1 MATDALTEAFR
12 TAAGENRAVLLPYL
26 TAGLPDVSGSVRLFQ
41 AMSEAGADGF
51 EVGIPY
57 SDPLMDGP
65 TIQEAGER
73 ALAAGATMDSGLDV
87 VRQVVASTGKPV
99 LVMTYVNPVLRMGV
113 ARFMERI
120 AEAGASGV
128 IVADLPVD
136 EARPFLSAAEAVG
149 IGVVLFAAPTIDDLR
164 LRLVADSKPLFIYGV
179 AELGVTG
186 ERVDRSAHAPE
197 LARRV
202 RAATDIPLV
211 LGVGIST
218 PAHASAA
225 AAVADGVIVG
235 SAIVRCVLDAAD
247 QAAAESS
254 VAHLVTELA
263 AAVRR

>member
-1 MATDALTEAFR
+1 MATELLAEAFR
-12 TAAGENRAVLLPYL
+12 RAADEGRAVLFPYL
-26 TAGLPDVSGSVRLFQ
+26 TAGLPDVAGSVRLFQ
-41 AMSEAGADGF
+41 AMSKAGADGF

-65 TIQEAGER
+65 TVQEAGER

-87 VRQVVASTGKPV
+87 VRQVVEKTGKPV

-120 AEAGASGV
+120 AEAGASGA
-128 IVADLPVD
+128 IVVDLPVD
-136 EARPFLSAAEAVG
+136 EAGPFLAAAVAVDVG
-149 IGVVLFAAPTIDDLR
+149 LVLFAAPTIDEAR
-164 LRLVADSKPLFIYGV
+164 LELVAASKPIFIYGI

-186 ERVDRSAHAPE
+186 ERVERSVHASD

-211 LGVGIST
+211 MGVGIST
-218 PAHASAA
+218 PSHAAAA

-247 QAAAESS
+247 QATAEQS
-254 VAHLVTELA
+254 VALLVSELA